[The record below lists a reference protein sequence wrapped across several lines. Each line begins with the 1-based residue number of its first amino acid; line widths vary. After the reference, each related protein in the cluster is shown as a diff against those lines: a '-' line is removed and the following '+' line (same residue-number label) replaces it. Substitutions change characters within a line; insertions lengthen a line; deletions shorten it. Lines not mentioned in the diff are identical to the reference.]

1 MIDLAINV
9 TQDKD
14 WKIITLKGELDDYQA
29 SKLTQAFNKI
39 IDDSE
44 ITQIILNLDEVSFVD
59 SVGLGTIAIAGKKL
73 LDKSGHLHIVCNQHK
88 ITQMVNLSGI
98 ISATKE
104 TIRLFESYQE
114 ATSPST
120 QSF

>member
-1 MIDLAINV
+1 MIDLAINIS
-9 TQDKD
+9 QDQD
-14 WKIITLKGELDDYQA
+14 WKVITLKGELDDYQA

-73 LDKSGHLHIVCNQHK
+73 LDKSGHLHIVCSQQK
-88 ITQMVNLSGI
+88 IAKMVNLSGI

-104 TIRLFESYQE
+104 TIQLFDTFQE
-114 ATSPST
+114 AIDNSDA
-120 QSF
+120 QF